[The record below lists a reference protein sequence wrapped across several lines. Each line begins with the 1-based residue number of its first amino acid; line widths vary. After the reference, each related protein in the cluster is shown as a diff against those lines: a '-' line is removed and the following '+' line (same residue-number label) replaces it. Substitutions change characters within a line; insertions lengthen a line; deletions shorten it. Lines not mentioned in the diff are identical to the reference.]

1 MSTAR
6 FRLGQG
12 FSISCVYAAL
22 RLKARG
28 QSVSEPRAFFW
39 KSLLSGPKM
48 YFSYVEAGATQVPP
62 SGSVVARG
70 RMAGCPECSSSHPP
84 VGLLGLSSITAQ
96 TNLKLQ
102 EQV

>member
-48 YFSYVEAGATQVPP
+48 YFRYVEAGAT
-62 SGSVVARG
+62 SVVARG
-70 RMAGCPECSSSHPP
+70 RMAGCPECSSSHP
-84 VGLLGLSSITAQ
+84 Q
-96 TNLKLQ
+96 
-102 EQV
+102 